1 MSVAVQSTTYASAP
15 SVAFAGMIVGDDYET
30 MSMKNVEASAAMP
43 FGRGVIFKGS
53 NTTDQDALV
62 PSAETDKVCGI
73 VAHSHAYQRS
83 YTNAAGATVGELSS
97 AGLLPGAM
105 LNVLRRG
112 IIWVIAEDAV
122 VPGDRLWIRCTAG
135 GAGEVVGGC
144 VPADEGT
151 ETIDCTNQGVFL
163 TTASAGA
170 LAQLQV
176 DFTSRPT

>member
-1 MSVAVQSTTYASAP
+1 MSVTVQSTTYSAAP
-15 SVAFAGMIVGDDYET
+15 SAAYAGMIVGNDYET
-30 MSMKNVEASAAMP
+30 ISMVNVEASAAMP
-43 FGRGVIFKGS
+43 FGRGVIFKAS

-62 PSAETDKVCGI
+62 PSAEGDIVAGI
-73 VAHSHAYQRS
+73 LAHSHAYERS
-83 YTNAAGATVGELSS
+83 WTNAAGTVMGELSS

-122 VPGDRLWIRCTAG
+122 VPGDRLWVRCTAG

-151 ETIDCTNQGVFL
+151 ETIPCSNQGVFL
-163 TTASAGA
+163 TTAAAGA

-176 DFTSRPT
+176 DFTNSPT